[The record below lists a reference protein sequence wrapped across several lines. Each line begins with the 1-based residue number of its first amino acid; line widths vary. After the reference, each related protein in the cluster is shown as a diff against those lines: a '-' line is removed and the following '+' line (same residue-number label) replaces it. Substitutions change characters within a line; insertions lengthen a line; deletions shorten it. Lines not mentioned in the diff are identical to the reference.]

1 MGAVARFRQ
10 LRSAACLALSPT
22 YSKNCFVVYVLFI
35 AVFIEACYLIKATMD
50 TGKAIGVALPFSGET
65 GKATADNAGPI
76 SAISLPH
83 AASKQVVTCV
93 KCGSPLPPS
102 PWLVMREPP
111 SFGRHSSNATM
122 ADRSAAVLWDY
133 SELLIS
139 AQGASKCAHTSLVV
153 AVRTEAHR
161 RAQRSAIR
169 RTWGHHGNYAN
180 CSFGLVFFMGAVS
193 TNRVVRPVRA
203 EFQLHKDIVVELK
216 GRREPRETCTFALA
230 VEPSSQCWTG
240 SSYRRATCFGRVTLD
255 STALPHLEDC
265 AVFAKPSALRRL
277 QPAFADE
284 ALSCDAEVALVTGT
298 MSRKAQLNVVHV
310 NNMEPCNREGGYS
323 VADSPAVV
331 VGGGDAQSR
340 PFTRTCVSIR
350 EMERLYLQDV
360 SYYHNVSSLV

>member
-1 MGAVARFRQ
+1 
-10 LRSAACLALSPT
+10 
-22 YSKNCFVVYVLFI
+22 
-35 AVFIEACYLIKATMD
+35 
-50 TGKAIGVALPFSGET
+50 
-65 GKATADNAGPI
+65 
-76 SAISLPH
+76 
-83 AASKQVVTCV
+83 
-93 KCGSPLPPS
+93 
-102 PWLVMREPP
+102 
-111 SFGRHSSNATM
+111 M

-139 AQGASKCAHTSLVV
+139 AQGASKCARTSLVV

-216 GRREPRETCTFALA
+216 GRREPLETCTFVLA
-230 VEPSSQCWTG
+230 VEWVPSFVPNASLTLVVSDDTYVDVKAVLSMLEWFVLSTG
-240 SSYRRATCFGRVTLD
+240 DLFGRVTLD
-255 STALPHLEDC
+255 STASPHLEDC
-265 AVFAKPSALRRL
+265 AVFAKPSALKRL

-284 ALSCDAEVALVTGT
+284 VLSCDAEVALVTGT

-310 NNMEPCNREGGYS
+310 NNMEPCNREGGCS

-331 VGGGDAQSR
+331 VVGGGGGDAQSR

-350 EMERLYLQDV
+350 EMERLYLQDI